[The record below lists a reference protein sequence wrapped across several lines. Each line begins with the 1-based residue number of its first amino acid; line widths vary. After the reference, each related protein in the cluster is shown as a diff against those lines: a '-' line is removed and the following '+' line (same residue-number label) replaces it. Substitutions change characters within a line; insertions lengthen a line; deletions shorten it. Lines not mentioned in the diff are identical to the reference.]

1 MAEPPGF
8 HPEPG
13 DPGSLFRTAVSVL
26 HDSYLDSTLRG
37 GFQYSQVVSVENEV
51 FVNEYKT
58 FSQEKKASGY
68 SEEELEESYAFLL
81 FENEDGATEVCR
93 TGLRTNT
100 SSMTTLGDP
109 AKGVYISKYSDCLH
123 PCPWYNGKSGYI
135 VICKLIKGKI
145 KAVPENY
152 TSSYT
157 NPTPSYDCHVA
168 KNGSCVSLKTSH
180 FQAFE
185 LSQYYVY
192 ECSSHGV
199 AERPRQICPYIIVAF
214 QYSEH
219 LSMSAL
225 DPGTTIELENKVLYC
240 PWRGQLSLQGQILCD
255 IALRSPYSAVMPAQL
270 PPKLEIKCVMGLS
283 DLKKKLP
290 EVAFRKSNY
299 TENEV
304 CYQGTYFSLFEV
316 EISNTDYQKMDHLLE
331 TLKEKELV
339 IIKHLHD
346 QGFLFLLASSA
357 LTRDEAFDPD
367 EPISLLALFLFTSSR
382 STYVTGQKQDLKLE
396 NKSSELSLKVSC
408 ILPGL
413 RYAYLEATKCPLN
426 AGSHAGLLIK
436 HYFQEFAKL
445 DKNTT
450 TTSSKKNK
458 LPPCLHISP
467 DMPECLNSSDQ
478 WQKQVVS
485 QLQTYLRDPSA
496 YTLEMSAA
504 SDCLAGNPPP
514 LCCDSPGICNADVS
528 LVLSPD
534 SVLPDIAA
542 EIRVETEKPKPT
554 AGLNPGS
561 EDATANINP
570 ASNLKL
576 QPNKRKSSRAM
587 VTNTRKKWA
596 PLKMLSVV
604 DTNRNRQGTKKIKVN
619 MTFPFPKKQGLT
631 TYSNEPTLKLANL
644 QFPHRR
650 KRGAEVLSAEF
661 VHRTQSEP
669 TPKGTSSPD
678 DAALTTQRPKK
689 LKEMDA
695 KKVPDTERVSKQVK
709 TKKES
714 FSLSPNK
721 VPLKSQGTA
730 GDTNE
735 AYTENV
741 GTQDINLSLKG
752 SNYESHALNLLAD
765 LALGSCIPPII
776 PKDNSATLP
785 PGTAKEQRRLH
796 KKKPSRVASDHEY
809 HRVDKQPKG
818 GSSSSKTHNHK
829 LSSPEKS
836 ELKKGFASSPKEK
849 IPVISNKK
857 NSTSP
862 NSTKTQT
869 LPSKEGIEMLEG
881 SKYST
886 ISSEHSYAS
895 SMSEHPKKQGHSK
908 GAQGSSLS
916 KNGAKNAKTGPLI
929 GKVLPFR
936 HQQNNTHMPKQFKD
950 LVVKPRL
957 KEDFFKSHTVNS
969 CDGSVKVT
977 CQWEAEYLFS
987 LDSQYTKDS
996 LEKTVIRALHGPWN
1010 PDLPDDVEDKKL
1022 ILHMWIA
1029 LFYSK
1034 PSKLLNSTRKVVEH
1048 SNPEK
1053 YVSLNSTLDPFELS
1067 EDGEDSL
1074 GLEKCPADS
1083 SSEAKRTPSCSQ
1095 DPLELNKDPEGS
1107 LGLEK
1112 CPADSQGE
1120 AEQTSGTVPDTT
1132 SSPSG
1137 QWLSGDEPSTTSCV
1151 DECPDPSRLLLK
1163 DGPQDVTAGE
1173 CVNSPGAFSKVD
1185 EEESERR
1192 ELPDTLVSTGS
1203 CNNSTSEKRSNVS
1216 PRPKALGTDGSEEA
1230 NQALNSSKVSQHDT
1244 SLAQNEFPEKLDNMQ
1259 SVAKGED
1266 PVLPEGSTAVE
1277 GLTLSA
1283 EDEDQG
1289 RVAADESLPV
1299 CEELRLQVSPEC
1311 PDPDSPD
1318 REVSNS
1324 QDPLEN
1330 QEEEEEEEDFEYQ
1343 NIYLEPIVLALS
1355 ESNDADLE
1363 HEDIDQ
1369 DPVNL
1374 VLPKDIYIPDESD
1387 TPRTADL
1394 ESPCDSGLNL
1404 TLSSDTSPIHL
1415 GPFSETAQSPEAHP
1429 GNQEAIALPAEVINS
1444 THLEHDDQDTDA
1456 INLILPKQASEESN
1470 ALSTVELESPC
1481 DSGLML
1487 TLSSDASP
1495 LHQVPSD
1502 TITQSPEALSG
1513 NQEVPVLPAKKKNDN
1528 LENQGKDAG
1537 LINLVL
1543 PKEIWIPEE
1552 SDTASMLDWESP
1564 CENGLSLTLSSDASP
1579 VHQEL
1584 AAEMT
1589 PSPETHSQIQEVT
1602 GLPAKEIETSAPSD
1616 SVEDTSISQED
1627 GGSDSSEHAS
1637 LSIEESSQVQSNMLT
1652 QGEQRSSNEMAE
1664 SLNKSAGAGQSQDLA
1679 WENTALEVDSIAEE
1693 TWNKPENSGVCPVP
1707 ETSLRHDDLDEM
1719 TPRTESG
1726 ELKTSLCELQEST
1739 PTLLMKSDRSI
1750 TKKHVGVKQT
1760 NFINHWP
1767 ACSPGWCGVE
1777 SFSSDRP
1784 SPPEPEHTSLS
1795 PSQPCCTPTGKAAA
1809 LHCGFLDQSEQD
1821 PVLHKGLNS
1830 DRMDQGD
1837 IPEIRHSIPES
1848 QTASFAADDP
1858 SGPNDTE
1865 QAKPPTLLEQ
1875 EIPVVKTVDLLE
1887 REEEDSSTGQPTPA
1901 ETKVMTCVLSQQP
1914 SLSPSGEVDL
1924 HSSLLE
1930 QSKPDLLLH
1939 QNINPNP
1946 ADQMDVAETCSIPES
1961 QASSLAADHSSV
1973 SCYAKETK
1981 KDTFLDLELP
1991 AAKITSLLEHGSK
2004 GLSPCEEFDQESSS
2018 PTASTASVSE
2028 EEEPTGQT
2036 REQSSAGETPDTQ
2049 RDPVAGESEA
2059 CADSDTAR
2067 EKPSISFVRMPA
2079 LHTQRDSGE
2088 NSELSDAEEILGE
2101 NLPSPSTELISK
2113 DIGAI
2118 AALEEVSREAF
2129 SGGSDHEY
2137 FGGTVHPKLKFSG
2150 SCSTKTMDAIKTTSM
2165 ARTRYESPANKDCK
2179 AKDWDSLETDKR
2191 VLGVESEMWQH
2202 SWPAR
2207 LGESDRHVPPFVN
2220 VGNDQGTLKDY
2231 TNFTVIKKHKDKTR
2245 TLQPSK
2251 RHEGSRER
2259 SDLISSLT
2267 RTWKAFDDLTQNTLD
2282 MECLR
2287 FHYKLKQ
2294 IIKRQKSRYST
2305 SCGIFPKEFPVQ
2317 AAPETLPSR
2326 EAHKSPVLNA
2336 PSRSRSPLLVTIVH
2350 SDTQPC
2356 SSGWHLRNG
2365 SPTDFDD
2372 PPPCV
2377 PRQDNFI
2384 GERNTAKIKSQSHD
2398 YAVPFHL
2405 SKLKYDNKLNESRG
2419 DISGILDE
2427 YAEINRVM
2435 LNSIYAGNKGR
2446 GLSTTSEETTCKR
2459 TKYSYFPRRT
2469 AVYDTMI
2476 ADLCSTLHF
2485 RLKGVMKEACKNT
2498 FMFYLVE
2505 TSDDPFFA
2513 RMKNLLKKGGHTE
2526 IEPVNFCKL
2535 KHRETDRLIVIIRNE
2550 DISLHVHKIPSL
2562 LRLKHCPN
2570 VTFAGVDGTEDVT
2583 DHTYQD
2589 LFHMGGFVVSDEEV
2603 LETVTLGQLKEMV
2616 KALEKLNGTG
2626 RWRWLLHYKES
2637 KKLKE
2642 DVRMDSNAHK
2652 KNLILKSCQGV
2663 NIVEVLHYHQCDSK
2677 SSTKSEYLKCL
2688 LNLQV
2693 QHISARFAVYLTDKP
2708 SVSREVFE
2716 SKGIL
2721 VVDVNTFI
2729 GTVQKVAAPFKKS
2742 YW

>member
-1 MAEPPGF
+1 
-8 HPEPG
+8 
-13 DPGSLFRTAVSVL
+13 
-26 HDSYLDSTLRG
+26 
-37 GFQYSQVVSVENEV
+37 
-51 FVNEYKT
+51 
-58 FSQEKKASGY
+58 
-68 SEEELEESYAFLL
+68 
-81 FENEDGATEVCR
+81 
-93 TGLRTNT
+93 
-100 SSMTTLGDP
+100 
-109 AKGVYISKYSDCLH
+109 
-123 PCPWYNGKSGYI
+123 
-135 VICKLIKGKI
+135 
-145 KAVPENY
+145 
-152 TSSYT
+152 
-157 NPTPSYDCHVA
+157 
-168 KNGSCVSLKTSH
+168 
-180 FQAFE
+180 
-185 LSQYYVY
+185 
-192 ECSSHGV
+192 
-199 AERPRQICPYIIVAF
+199 
-214 QYSEH
+214 
-219 LSMSAL
+219 
-225 DPGTTIELENKVLYC
+225 
-240 PWRGQLSLQGQILCD
+240 
-255 IALRSPYSAVMPAQL
+255 
-270 PPKLEIKCVMGLS
+270 MGLS
-283 DLKKKLP
+283 DLKTKLP
-290 EVAFRKSNY
+290 EAAFRKSNY

-304 CYQGTYFSLFEV
+304 CYQGIYFSLFEV
-316 EISNTDYQKMDHLLE
+316 EISNKDHQKMDHLLE

-346 QGFLFLLASSA
+346 QGFLFLLSSSA
-357 LTRDEAFDPD
+357 LTRDEAAFDPD

-396 NKSSELSLKVSC
+396 NKSSNLSLKVSC

-413 RYAYLEATKCPLN
+413 RYAYLEATKCPLS
-426 AGSHAGLLIK
+426 AGSHSSLLIK

-445 DKNTT
+445 DKNTPA
-450 TTSSKKNK
+450 TSSKKNK
-458 LPPCLHISP
+458 LPPCFHISP

-485 QLQTYLRDPSA
+485 QLQMYLRDPGS

-514 LCCDSPGICNADVS
+514 LCCDSTGTCNADVS
-528 LVLSPD
+528 LVLPPD

-561 EDATANINP
+561 EDTTANTNP
-570 ASNLKL
+570 ASNVKL
-576 QPNKRKSSRAM
+576 QQNKRKSSRAM

-669 TPKGTSSPD
+669 TPKGTFPPD

-695 KKVPDTERVSKQVK
+695 IKVPDSEKVSKQVK

-714 FSLSPNK
+714 FSLSPNEA
-721 VPLKSQGTA
+721 PLKSQGTA

-735 AYTENV
+735 AYTESV
-741 GTQDINLSLKG
+741 GTQDIDLSLKG

-776 PKDNSATLP
+776 PKDNSAALP

-809 HRVDKQPKG
+809 HRVDKQSKG

-836 ELKKGFASSPKEK
+836 ESKEGFASSPKEK

-862 NSTKTQT
+862 NSTKART

-895 SMSEHPKKQGHSK
+895 LMSEHPKKQGHSK

-1083 SSEAKRTPSCSQ
+1083 SSEAKRTSSCSQ
-1095 DPLELNKDPEGS
+1095 DPLELNNDPEGS

-1151 DECPDPSRLLLK
+1151 ETCSLDKCPDPNRLLLR

-1173 CVNSPGAFSKVD
+1173 CVNSVGAFSKVD
-1185 EEESERR
+1185 EEESERK
-1192 ELPDTLVSTGS
+1192 ELPDPLVSTGS
-1203 CNNSTSEKRSNVS
+1203 CNNSTSEEHSNVS
-1216 PRPKALGTDGSEEA
+1216 PRPKSLGTDSSEEA

-1244 SLAQNEFPEKLDNMQ
+1244 SLAKNEFPEKMDNMQ
-1259 SVAKGED
+1259 PLAKGKES
-1266 PVLPEGSTAVE
+1266 VLPEGSTAVE
-1277 GLTLSA
+1277 GLALSA
-1283 EDEDQG
+1283 EDKAQG
-1289 RVAADESLPV
+1289 HVAADESLPV
-1299 CEELRLQVSPEC
+1299 CEELKLQVSPEC
-1311 PDPDSPD
+1311 PEPDSPD
-1318 REVSNS
+1318 REVSNL

-1355 ESNDADLE
+1355 ESNDADME

-1369 DPVNL
+1369 VPVNL
-1374 VLPKDIYIPDESD
+1374 VLSKEIDIPEESD

-1429 GNQEAIALPAEVINS
+1429 GNQEAIALPAEEMNS
-1444 THLEHDDQDTDA
+1444 TRLEYDDQDTDA
-1456 INLILPKQASEESN
+1456 INLTLPKEASEASN
-1470 ALSTVELESPC
+1470 AVSTAELESPC
-1481 DSGLML
+1481 DSELTL

-1502 TITQSPEALSG
+1502 TITQSPEALLG
-1513 NQEVPVLPAKKKNDN
+1513 NQEVPVLPVRKRNDN
-1528 LENQGKDAG
+1528 LENQGKDPG
-1537 LINLVL
+1537 SINLVL
-1543 PKEIWIPEE
+1543 PKEMWIPEE
-1552 SDTASMLDWESP
+1552 SDAASTVDWESP
-1564 CENGLSLTLSSDASP
+1564 CENGLTLTLSSDESP

-1589 PSPETHSQIQEVT
+1589 PFPETHSQIQEVT

-1627 GGSDSSEHAS
+1627 GGSDSSEHTS

-1652 QGEQRSSNEMAE
+1652 QGEQRSSPNEMAE

-1679 WENTALEVDSIAEE
+1679 WENTALEVDSTAEE
-1693 TWNKPENSGVCPVP
+1693 TWNKPENSGVCPLP
-1707 ETSLRHDDLDEM
+1707 ETSLCRDELDEM
-1719 TPRTESG
+1719 TPRTELG
-1726 ELKTSLCELQEST
+1726 ESKTSLCKLQEST
-1739 PTLLMKSDRSI
+1739 STFLMKSDKSI
-1750 TKKHVGVKQT
+1750 TKMHAGVKQM

-1767 ACSPGWCGVE
+1767 TRSPGWCGVE

-1784 SPPEPEHTSLS
+1784 SPPEPEHASLS
-1795 PSQPCCTPTGKAAA
+1795 PSQPCCTPTSKAVA

-1848 QTASFAADDP
+1848 QTASSAAGDP
-1858 SGPNDTE
+1858 SGSNDME

-1875 EIPVVKTVDLLE
+1875 EIPVVKMVDLLE
-1887 REEEDSSTGQPTPA
+1887 REEQDSAIGQPTPA
-1901 ETKVMTCVLSQQP
+1901 KVMTCVLSQQP
-1914 SLSPSGEVDL
+1914 GLSPSGEADL
-1924 HSSLLE
+1924 HSSVLE
-1930 QSKPDLLLH
+1930 PSEPDQLLH

-1946 ADQMDVAETCSIPES
+1946 TDQTNVAETCSIPES
-1961 QASSLAADHSSV
+1961 QASPLAADHSSV
-1973 SCYAKETK
+1973 SCYTKETK
-1981 KDTFLDLELP
+1981 KDTFLELELP
-1991 AAKITSLLEHGSK
+1991 AAKITSLLECGSK
-2004 GLSPCEEFDQESSS
+2004 GPSPCEEFDLGSRS
-2018 PTASTASVSE
+2018 PTPSTASISG

-2036 REQSSAGETPDTQ
+2036 CEQSSAGETPDTQ
-2049 RDPVAGESEA
+2049 REPVTGESAA
-2059 CADSDTAR
+2059 CADLDTAR
-2067 EKPSISFVRMPA
+2067 EKPSVSFVQMPA
-2079 LHTQRDSGE
+2079 LHTQTDSGE

-2101 NLPSPSTELISK
+2101 NLPSLSTEIISK
-2113 DIGAI
+2113 DISAI
-2118 AALEEVSREAF
+2118 VAFEDASHEAF

-2137 FGGTVHPKLKFSG
+2137 FGGTVHTKLKFSG

-2165 ARTRYESPANKDCK
+2165 ARTRYESPTNKDSK
-2179 AKDWDSLETDKR
+2179 AKDWDSSEMGKR
-2191 VLGVESEMWQH
+2191 VLGVESEVWQH
-2202 SWPAR
+2202 SWPAS
-2207 LGESDRHVPPFVN
+2207 LGENDRHVPPFVYM
-2220 VGNDQGTLKDY
+2220 GNDQGTLKDY
-2231 TNFTVIKKHKDKTR
+2231 TNFTVTKKHKEKTR

-2251 RHEGSRER
+2251 RHDSLRER

-2294 IIKRQKSRYST
+2294 IIKRQKSHYST
-2305 SCGIFPKEFPVQ
+2305 SCGIFPNEFPVQ
-2317 AAPETLPSR
+2317 ATLETLPSR
-2326 EAHKSPVLNA
+2326 EAHESPVLSA

-2350 SDTQPC
+2350 SDTKPR
-2356 SSGWHLRNG
+2356 SSGWHLRNS

-2384 GERNTAKIKSQSHD
+2384 SERNAAKIKSQSHD
-2398 YAVPFHL
+2398 CAVPFHL

-2427 YAEINRVM
+2427 YAEFNRVM
-2435 LNSIYAGNKGR
+2435 LNNIYAGNKGR
-2446 GLSTTSEETTCKR
+2446 GQSTTSEETTCKR
-2459 TKYSYFPRRT
+2459 AKYSYFPRRT
-2469 AVYDTMI
+2469 AVYDAMI
-2476 ADLCSTLHF
+2476 TDLCSTLHF

-2498 FMFYLVE
+2498 FMFYVVE

-2526 IEPVNFCKL
+2526 MEPVNFCKL
-2535 KHRETDRLIVIIRNE
+2535 KHREMDRLIIIIRNE
-2550 DISLHVHKIPSL
+2550 DISLHIHKIPSL

-2570 VTFAGVDGTEDVT
+2570 VTFVGVDGPEDVT

-2642 DVRMDSNAHK
+2642 DVRVDSNAHK

-2677 SSTKSEYLKCL
+2677 SSTKSEHLKCL

-2693 QHISARFAVYLTDKP
+2693 QHISARFAMYLTDKP
-2708 SVSREVFE
+2708 SISREAFE

-2729 GTVQKVAAPFKKS
+2729 GTVQKVAAPFKRS